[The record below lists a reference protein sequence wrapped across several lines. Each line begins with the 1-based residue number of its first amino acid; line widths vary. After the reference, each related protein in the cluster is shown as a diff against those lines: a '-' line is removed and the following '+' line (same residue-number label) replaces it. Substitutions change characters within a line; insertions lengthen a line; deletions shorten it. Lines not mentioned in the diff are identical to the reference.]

1 MRVVYHPMSQEWGT
15 WSLVLGMHEAGTCN
29 PTSGFSQSVGMV
41 ETSILDPHV
50 HITQPQINLQC
61 RGRSSWAVFIYTCSC
76 SLSVYLCGT
85 PPPPAEL

>member
-1 MRVVYHPMSQEWGT
+1 MRVVYHLMSQEWGT

-61 RGRSSWAVFIYTCSC
+61 RGEELLGSIRIYMQ
-76 SLSVYLCGT
+76 LQSVGISV
-85 PPPPAEL
+85 